1 MAYERQ
7 ILYLVDGSSYIHR
20 AYHAIRN
27 LSNSKGFP
35 TNAVFGFSKMI
46 LKLIGEKKPRYMAV
60 VFDAKG
66 PTFRHALY
74 ENYKATRPPTPE
86 DLTVQIPYIR
96 SIVTGLNLV
105 MIEKEG
111 FEADDII
118 GTLARVAE
126 ANQLDVVV
134 VTGDKD
140 FRQIISSR
148 TSLWDP
154 MKDKVTDYAVFLEE
168 YRMTPDKI
176 VDMMGLSG
184 DVSDNIPGVPGIGE
198 KTAAELIREFGDLE
212 GVYRNL
218 HVIKKKRVKENLE
231 KSYDDAVLS
240 KKLAAIDRFVPL
252 DYDIEGLR
260 VKEPDVQALS
270 AIFREME
277 FRDLWDQFSH
287 RKETPE
293 RDYQLAVSE
302 QHLLQVTKK
311 IKERGNVSLD
321 IRLAD
326 DSSARSDLAGLSLC
340 CEKSQAFYVPLGHP
354 YPAGDP
360 QLGVSKGLTLLKDVL
375 EDETIAKTGHDLK
388 RTALILRYQGT
399 ELRGLHFDAM
409 VASYVINPGL
419 RQHDLSHLSQRFL
432 NQKLISYE
440 DVVGKGKH
448 RIPFSKVEPAQAK
461 AYSCELADTCLQ
473 LEGVMGK
480 QLHSQM
486 NEDLFHQLEMKL
498 IPVLMD
504 MEWTGIRI
512 DAAFFMDLS
521 RRFTEQLKAMKDEI
535 YEEAGME
542 FNIHSPQQLAYVL
555 FEKLQLPVQKKT
567 TKTRSYSTDVT
578 VLNKL
583 SHLPYKIPGLLLRYR
598 TLSKLQ
604 STYLDALVSMVDPDT
619 KRIHTTFN
627 QTVTATG
634 RLSSSDPN
642 LQNIPARGEE
652 GREIRKGFVTE
663 EGWSLLSADYSQIE
677 LRIFAHY
684 STDGAFIEAFNRGE
698 DIHTRTASE
707 ILGIPVE
714 KVTPEMRRMAKAINF
729 GIIYG
734 MGPQTLA
741 EGLGIDLKTAKDYI
755 SAYYERYQGVAR
767 YREEAIG
774 LARDKGYATTLFNR
788 RRYLPDIN
796 HDQRVVRAEAERMA
810 INTPIQGTAAD
821 LIKKAMIQIHGRLKK
836 ERVRARMLLQV
847 HDELLFEVPD
857 EEVERTGAMVKEEM
871 EGVYELHVPLKVD
884 VKVGKNWDE
893 AH

>member
-1 MAYERQ
+1 MDQERQ

-46 LKLIGEKKPRYMAV
+46 LKLIGEKKPQYLAV
-60 VFDAKG
+60 VFDAEG

-74 ENYKATRPPTPE
+74 ERYKATRPPIPE
-86 DLTVQIPYIR
+86 NLTVQIPYIR
-96 SIVTGLNLV
+96 SIVTGLSLA
-105 MIEKEG
+105 MIEKQG
-111 FEADDII
+111 FEADDVI

-126 ANQLDVVV
+126 ANQFDVVV

-140 FRQIISSR
+140 FRQIVSAH

-154 MKDKVTDYAVFLEE
+154 MKDKVTDYAAFLEE
-168 YRMTPDKI
+168 YGMTPDKI

-218 HVIKKKRVKENLE
+218 QAIKKKRVKENLG

-240 KKLAAIDRFVPL
+240 KNLAAIDRFVPL
-252 DYDIEGLR
+252 DHDIAGLKVR
-260 VKEPDVQALS
+260 EPDTQALS
-270 AIFREME
+270 AVFREME

-287 RKETPE
+287 REETPE
-293 RDYQLAVSE
+293 GDYRLAASE
-302 QHLLQVTKK
+302 QNLLRVTKMVEEK
-311 IKERGNVSLD
+311 GIVSLD
-321 IRLAD
+321 IRLED
-326 DSSARSDLAGLSLC
+326 DASVRSDLAGLSLC
-340 CEKSQAFYVPLGHP
+340 SEKGRAFYVPFGRP
-354 YPAGDP
+354 DPGADP
-360 QLGVSKGLTLLKDVL
+360 QLSVSKGLALLKDVL
-375 EDETIAKTGHDLK
+375 EDENIAKTGHDLK
-388 RTALILRYQGT
+388 RAALILRYHGI
-399 ELRGLHFDAM
+399 ELRGLHFDTM

-432 NQKLISYE
+432 TQKLIPYE
-440 DVVGKGKH
+440 DLVGKGKS
-448 RIPFSKVEPAQAK
+448 RIPFSKADPGQAK
-461 AYSCELADTCLQ
+461 AYSCELADTCVR
-473 LEGVMGK
+473 LEELMGK

-498 IPVLMD
+498 IPVLAG

-512 DAAFFMDLS
+512 DTAFFTELS
-521 RRFTEQLKAMKDEI
+521 RRFTEQLRAMENEI

-567 TKTRSYSTDVT
+567 TKTKGYSTDVT
-578 VLNKL
+578 VLKKL
-583 SHLPYKIPGLLLRYR
+583 SHLPYRIPGLLLRYR

-619 KRIHTTFN
+619 SRIHTTFN

-642 LQNIPARGEE
+642 LQNIPIRGEE
-652 GREIRKGFVTE
+652 GREIRKGFVAE
-663 EGWSLLSADYSQIE
+663 PGWYLLSADYSQVE

-684 STDGAFIEAFNRGE
+684 SKDAAFIEAFSRGE

-707 ILGIPVE
+707 VLGLPME
-714 KVTPEMRRMAKAINF
+714 KVTPEMRRIAKAINF

-741 EGLGIDLKTAKDYI
+741 EGLGIDLKSAKDYI

-774 LARDKGYATTLFNR
+774 LAREKGYAATLFNR

-796 HDQRVVRAEAERMA
+796 HDQRVIRAEAERMA

-821 LIKKAMIQIHGRLKK
+821 LIKKAMIQIHGRLNRKGAG
-836 ERVRARMLLQV
+836 ARMLLQV
-847 HDELLFEVPD
+847 HDELLFEVPE
-857 EEVERTGAMVKEEM
+857 EEVESIRAMVKEEM
-871 EGVYELHVPLKVD
+871 EGVYELQVPLKVD
-884 VKVGKNWDE
+884 TTVGKNWDE

>member
-1 MAYERQ
+1 MVQKRQ
-7 ILYLVDGSSYIHR
+7 VLYLVDGSSYIHR
-20 AYHAIRN
+20 AYHAIRH

-46 LKLIGEKKPRYMAV
+46 LKLMGDKKPQYLAV

-74 ENYKATRPPTPE
+74 EGYKATRPPTPE

-96 SIVTGLNLV
+96 SIVKGLNLV

-111 FEADDII
+111 FEADDVI

-126 ANQLDVVV
+126 ANRFDVVV

-140 FRQIISSR
+140 FRQIISR
-148 TSLWDP
+148 HTSLWDP
-154 MKDKVTDYAVFLEE
+154 MKDRFTDYAAFLQE
-168 YRMTPDKI
+168 YGITPDKI

-184 DVSDNIPGVPGIGE
+184 DISDNIPGVYGIGE

-240 KKLAAIDRFVPL
+240 KKLATIDRFVPL
-252 DYDIEGLR
+252 DYETEGLKM
-260 VKEPDVQALS
+260 KEPDVEALS

-277 FRDLWDQFSH
+277 FRDLWNQFSH

-293 RDYQLAVSE
+293 RDYRLAVSE
-302 QHLLQVTKK
+302 QDLLMMARK
-311 IKERGNVSLD
+311 IKEKGIVSLD
-321 IRLAD
+321 IRLGD
-326 DSSARSDLAGLSLC
+326 DGSPRSDLAGLSLC
-340 CEKSQAFYVPLGHP
+340 WEKSRAFYVPLGHP
-354 YPAGDP
+354 YPGVDP
-360 QLGVSKGLTLLKDVL
+360 QPAVSKGLTLLKDVL
-375 EDETIAKTGHDLK
+375 EDENIDKTGHDLK
-388 RTALILRYQGT
+388 RAALMLRYHGI
-399 ELRGLHFDAM
+399 ELRGLHFDTM
-409 VASYVINPGL
+409 IASYVINPGL

-432 NQKLISYE
+432 NQMLMSYE
-440 DVVGKGKH
+440 DLIGKGTN
-448 RIPFSKVEPAQAK
+448 RIPFSKVEPAKAK
-461 AYSCELADTCLQ
+461 VYSCELAETPLQ
-473 LEGVMGK
+473 LEELMEK
-480 QLHSQM
+480 ELRSQE

-498 IPVLMD
+498 IPVLLD
-504 MEWTGIRI
+504 MEWAGIRI
-512 DAAFFMDLS
+512 DSAFFMDLS
-521 RRFTEQLKAMKDEI
+521 RRFTEQLKAMESEI

-555 FEKLQLPVQKKT
+555 FEKLRLPVQKKT
-567 TKTRSYSTDVT
+567 TKTKSYSTDVT
-578 VLNKL
+578 VLTKL
-583 SHLPYKIPGLLLRYR
+583 SHLPYKIPGLLLKYR

-604 STYLDALVSMVDPDT
+604 STYLDALVSMVDPAT
-619 KRIHTTFN
+619 RRIHTSFN

-642 LQNIPARGEE
+642 LQNIPVRGEE
-652 GREIRKGFVTE
+652 GREIRKGFVAG
-663 EGWSLLSADYSQIE
+663 EGWDLLSADYSQIE

-684 STDGAFIEAFNRGE
+684 SKDAAFIEAFNRGE

-707 ILGIPVE
+707 ILGLPMD
-714 KVTPEMRRMAKAINF
+714 KVTQEMRRIAKTINF

-741 EGLGIDLKTAKDYI
+741 EGLGIDLKSAKDYI

-767 YREEAIG
+767 YREEMIG
-774 LARDKGYATTLFNR
+774 LARDKGYVTTLFNR

-796 HDQRVVRAEAERMA
+796 HDQRVIRAEAERMA

-821 LIKKAMIQIHGRLKK
+821 LIKQAMIRIHGRLKK

-847 HDELLFEVPD
+847 HDELLFEVP
-857 EEVERTGAMVKEEM
+857 EEEMERVGAMVKEQM
-871 EGVYELHVPLKVD
+871 ERVYELRVPLKVAINS
-884 VKVGKNWDE
+884 GKNWDE